1 MLLRN
6 EINLKTNTVHI
17 ITNCDTFC
25 ECNEQSAPRASVW
38 KEVGKMFQADV
49 IMCIKSLRQ
58 EQALHI
64 DSTERYSVQLKPCDQ
79 GRGPGR
85 SDEPGRGQ
93 VTYGLVGW
101 GNELEF
107 GA

>member
-1 MLLRN
+1 MTRSVNAMNRVLL
-6 EINLKTNTVHI
+6 
-17 ITNCDTFC
+17 
-25 ECNEQSAPRASVW
+25 RASVW
-38 KEVGKMFQADV
+38 KEVGKVFQADA
-49 IMCIKSLRQ
+49 ITCIKSLRQ

-64 DSTERYSVQLKPCDQ
+64 DSPERYSVQLNPSHQ